1 MNAFSEQTRFER
13 YRMMLITR
21 WPESDLKQA
30 ALASARAALE
40 RELAFMQARTD
51 DEPIVMLAVAA

>member
-13 YRMMLITR
+13 YRLMLITR

-30 ALASARAALE
+30 ALASARAAGKK
-40 RELAFMQARTD
+40 LAGAQPYWD
-51 DEPIVMLAVAA
+51 